1 MKQLT
6 NGNYWKFMLTLL
18 IFNFVHLVLLAQD
31 SGGSGGSGSTTTETK
46 STKISIS
53 EEGNW
58 YASPWVWVVGAAVF
72 ILLLV
77 ALTRGGGNRG
87 GTTTDAGRTDKVTVT
102 KSVRRDTDTGV

>member
-6 NGNYWKFMLTLL
+6 KGANWKFWITLL
-18 IFNFVHLVLLAQD
+18 IFNFVQIVLLAQD
-31 SGGSGGSGSTTTETK
+31 SGSTSTTETRS

-58 YASPWVWVVGAAVF
+58 YASPWVWVIGAAVF

-77 ALTRGGGNRG
+77 ALTRGGGRDR
-87 GTTTDAGRTDKVTVT
+87 TDTGRTDKVTVT
-102 KSVRRDTDTGV
+102 KQVRRDSDTDTGV